1 MSLKVKI
8 SEKEILDNPNDSQLG
23 RYIRNKY
30 NTIKKINS
38 EGDVLDMGQIPDYD
52 SYDKCV
58 ICGKE
63 SHYKGST
70 HIDYRLGYVP
80 GVGQTCFSPNECGK

>member
-8 SEKEILDNPNDSQLG
+8 SEKEILDNPNDYDLG
-23 RYIRNKY
+23 SYVRNKY
-30 NTIKKINS
+30 NTIKSVNS

-52 SYDKCV
+52 PYDKCV

-63 SHYKGST
+63 SPYKFST
-70 HIDYRLGYVP
+70 HIDKRLGYVS
-80 GVGQTCFSPNECGK
+80 GVGQTCFSPSECEK